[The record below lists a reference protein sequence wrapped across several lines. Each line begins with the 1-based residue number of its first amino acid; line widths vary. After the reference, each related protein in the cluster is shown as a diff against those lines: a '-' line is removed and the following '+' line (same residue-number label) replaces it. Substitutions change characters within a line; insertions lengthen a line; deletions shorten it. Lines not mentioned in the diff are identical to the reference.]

1 MILVHQRYSA
11 LPGMGVAVLATR
23 RKADARLRELG
34 VPVGRTFTRDQP
46 DDAPDVIWECTYETI
61 DERQRVEAILDADPA
76 FTAIR
81 AEQRDQLRHFA
92 REYYTLDAEAGEN
105 RFHFDR

>member
-1 MILVHQRYSA
+1 MILVHQRYFA
-11 LPGMGVAVLATR
+11 QPGMAAAVHATR
-23 RKADARLRELG
+23 RKANNRLRELCL
-34 VPVGRTFTRDQP
+34 PVGRTFTRDQP
-46 DDAPDVIWECTYETI
+46 DDAPDVIWECTYETL

-92 REYYTLDAEAGEN
+92 REYYTLDTEGV
-105 RFHFDR
+105 